1 MTNEEIAK
9 TFTQKE
15 LPDSEVELVGE
26 IPFESIAPLENKALE
41 HFQAE
46 IELPGFR
53 KGHVPLDM
61 VKKRVGE
68 IGVLEEAVELFMR
81 DFYVTLVDS
90 RSIDAVG
97 RPTIS
102 ITKLAPGNPVGISI
116 RTAVYPNIELP
127 KKWGELGKSVEVE
140 TVPDILDAELDEALT
155 SIRRARYKADA
166 APTSEG
172 VGEPTDNVGSESP
185 TIDPSAPVAEENL
198 PALDDAFAQ
207 SLGDFKDLVD
217 LKEKLRAN
225 MKNEKEV
232 QAKDKRRGKIIE
244 ALLEKTPVAVP
255 VIFVDSEL
263 EKILGQMKED
273 VSRFG
278 LSFEDYLKQS
288 NKTEEQVRD
297 DFRHQAR
304 KRAQLQLILNKIAD
318 DEKIL
323 ADKEA
328 VDHEMQH
335 ALQHFPDARPD
346 LLRIHI
352 ETVLR
357 NEKVLRRLEGEDIS
371 TPISNVGHDHSD
383 PNHTH

>member
-26 IPFESIAPLENKALE
+26 IPFESIAPLETKALE
-41 HFQAE
+41 HFQTE
-46 IELPGFR
+46 LELPGFR

-97 RPTIS
+97 RPSIS
-102 ITKLAPGNPVGISI
+102 ITKLAPGNPVGITI
-116 RTAVYPNIELP
+116 RTAVYPNVELP
-127 KKWGELGKSVEVE
+127 KKWSEIGKGVEVE
-140 TVPDILDAELDEALT
+140 TVPDILDAEVDEALT
-155 SIRRARYKADA
+155 SIRRARAKADA
-166 APTSEG
+166 QEGDSAPETK
-172 VGEPTDNVGSESP
+172 VDPT
-185 TIDPSAPVAEENL
+185 APVAEENL

-207 SLGDFKDLVD
+207 SLGQFTDLED
-217 LKEKLRAN
+217 LKTKLREN
-225 MKNEKEV
+225 MKSEKEK
-232 QAKDKRRGKIIE
+232 QTKDKRRGKIVE
-244 ALLEKTPVAVP
+244 ALLEKTAVAIP
-255 VIFVDSEL
+255 SIFVESEL
-263 EKILGQMKED
+263 DKIMGQMRED
-273 VSRFG
+273 VARFG
-278 LSFEDYLKQS
+278 MTFEDYLKQS
-288 NKTEEQVRD
+288 GKTEEAVRI
-297 DFRHQAR
+297 DFLEQAR
-304 KRAQLQLILNKIAD
+304 KRAKLQLVLNKLAED
-318 DEKIL
+318 QKLE

-328 VDHEMQH
+328 VDTEMQH
-335 ALQHFPDARPD
+335 ALEHFPDARPD

-357 NEKVLRRLEGEDIS
+357 NDKVLRLLEGEDIS
-371 TPISNVGHDHSD
+371 SPTPPAAHDHSD

>member
-26 IPFESIAPLENKALE
+26 IPFESIAPLETKALE
-41 HFQAE
+41 HFQTE
-46 IELPGFR
+46 LELPGFR

-97 RPTIS
+97 RPSIS
-102 ITKLAPGNPVGISI
+102 ITKLAPGNPVGITI
-116 RTAVYPNIELP
+116 RTAVYPNVELP
-127 KKWGELGKSVEVE
+127 KKWSEIGKGVEVE
-140 TVPDILDAELDEALT
+140 TVPDILDAEVDEALT
-155 SIRRARYKADA
+155 SIRRARAKADMKGDASSESVSA
-166 APTSEG
+166 APEIQSSTN
-172 VGEPTDNVGSESP
+172 PM
-185 TIDPSAPVAEENL
+185 APVAEENL

-207 SLGDFKDLVD
+207 SLGQFTNLED
-217 LKEKLRAN
+217 LKTKLREN
-225 MKNEKEV
+225 MKNEKQQ
-232 QAKDKRRGKIIE
+232 QAKDKRRGKIVE

-255 VIFVDSEL
+255 VIFVESEL
-263 EKILGQMKED
+263 EKIIGQMKED

-278 LSFEDYLKQS
+278 MSYEDYLKQV
-288 NKTEEQVRD
+288 NKTEEDVRQ
-297 DFRHQAR
+297 DFREQAR
-304 KRAQLQLILNKIAD
+304 KRAQLQIVLNKVAG
-318 DEKIL
+318 EQKIEV
-323 ADKEA
+323 DKEA

-335 ALQHFPDARPD
+335 ALEHFPDARPD

-357 NEKVLRRLEGEDIS
+357 NDKVLRFLEGEDIS
-371 TPISNVGHDHSD
+371 APASHEEHDHSD